1 MFRFL
6 RSGNKFKEMMNE
18 VAKELGIKQKARG
31 KGDQNTAELA
41 HEISKELGIT
51 EAKPQSGKKDL
62 VKEVMNEA
70 GRELGIDENTTHT
83 KMGPQQ
89 LAKRITEEIQERK

>member
-6 RSGNKFKEMMNE
+6 RSGNMFKKMMNE
-18 VAKELGIKQKARG
+18 VAKELGMKQNARG
-31 KGDQNTAELA
+31 KGDQDITKIAQEF
-41 HEISKELGIT
+41 SKELGLT
-51 EAKPQSGKKDL
+51 GTDSQAGKKDL

-70 GRELGIDENTTHT
+70 GKELGITENTTKT
-83 KMGPQQ
+83 NVNPKQ